1 MQLFQGPQLRI
12 VQTMEDNKS
21 VYHYSETVTL
31 HCEVT
36 AYPLPETI
44 TWSLCWRG
52 QDTCDNI
59 EVEVSVVDPS
69 SYVIMVR
76 HDLVLASSNSSSIS
90 VTCSADNK
98 WNNTTFS
105 EQLSSQGTEKVIH
118 SGKSESKTFHIVG
131 K

>member
-1 MQLFQGPQLRI
+1 
-12 VQTMEDNKS
+12 MEDNKS

-44 TWSLCWRG
+44 AWSLCWRG

-105 EQLSSQGTEKVIH
+105 EQFLSQGTEKVIH
-118 SGKSESKTFHIVG
+118 SGKSESKTFYIVG
-131 K
+131 R